1 MERAIRLIWKTSDSI
16 HRASR
21 EPRSGFGGGG
31 RDRTGAG
38 GLRSTRQDPEGSA
51 RSGQLCG
58 LGHRTPPKGGLS
70 TKPQSWTHEGV
81 AGEPRQ
87 SRCGASAEKKR
98 SVATTALP
106 RKRGGARKSGAGDP
120 ARAEYAGRGTRAGG
134 TVPPRAW
141 RARNYTRGKVIKLRK
156 LK

>member
-70 TKPQSWTHEGV
+70 TKPQSWTREGV
-81 AGEPRQ
+81 ARAPRP

-106 RKRGGARKSGAGDP
+106 RKRGGARKGGDGGPRPGGIRGAGDP
-120 ARAEYAGRGTRAGG
+120 RWRLSSAARQKGANSH
-134 TVPPRAW
+134 
-141 RARNYTRGKVIKLRK
+141 ARQSI
-156 LK
+156 